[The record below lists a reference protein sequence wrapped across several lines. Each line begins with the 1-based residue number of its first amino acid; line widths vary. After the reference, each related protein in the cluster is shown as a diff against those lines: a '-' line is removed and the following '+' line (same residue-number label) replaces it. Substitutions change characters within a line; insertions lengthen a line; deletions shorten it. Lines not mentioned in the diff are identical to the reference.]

1 MIKEGSYTLI
11 EKEPVYLC
19 DFKGSSFRFNKE
31 VHIPLFCGNK
41 GEFTQ
46 CVNLSGPS
54 LVDIP
59 NDTIIEPINLEI
71 KEV

>member
-11 EKEPVYLC
+11 KKEPIYLG
-19 DFKGSSFRFNKE
+19 DFKGSSFRYNKE
-31 VHIPLFCGNK
+31 IHISIFCGNK

-46 CVNLSGPS
+46 CVNLGGPS

-59 NDTIIEPINLEI
+59 NSEIIEPINLEI
-71 KEV
+71 MEV